1 MESSFTFARIRG
13 IPIGAHWSWLLVFGL
28 VVWSL
33 GDSLFPSTY
42 PGLSTVTYFVM
53 GFVTSVLFFG
63 SILLHEVGHAIQA
76 LKEEMKIEGI
86 TLWLFGG
93 VARFR
98 GMFPSAGAEFRIAIA
113 GPVVSAA
120 LAAAFGAVAFLGA
133 RVDLGPELQGV
144 VDYLWMIN
152 VLVVV
157 FNLIP
162 ALPLD
167 GGRVLR
173 AYLWHRQEDFTAATV
188 SAARAGKAFGVVL
201 IVLGLLE
208 VFTTDS
214 GMTGLWFLFLGWFLL
229 QAAQSESSAMQVR
242 ALFGDKRVG
251 DVMTLDPQTTTP
263 DRSVSEFLE
272 GAVNDGAHAIYPV
285 VDEGRVVGIATL
297 RRVGEVVSAER
308 DLVPISRVM
317 DPLDSVNVLSP
328 EARVVDVIDE
338 LQEEPRRAPVMEDGK
353 LVGIISL
360 SDLVR
365 LLETERALGTP
376 DRPKAKRSGVLIWIL
391 VGLIMI
397 GAAGYLYHPPVAVI
411 SPGTT
416 LDVTGDIEI
425 SGVPVDDVNGEYI
438 LTAVSIN
445 SEPNALKV
453 AWSWLTGSGQVVPNV
468 VPEGIDEDAYFT
480 DQRRIFEES
489 EQLAAA
495 AAAGAVGLDVSIAGT
510 GARVEGVL
518 SGTPAARR
526 LEPGD
531 VIVAIDDQPIEL
543 ITDLQQIVRARP
555 AGTVFD
561 VRIERAGSERTVKL
575 ESVTLPGGEGIVG
588 IGVQVTTRDFN
599 VDLPFEVSFK
609 DRDIGGPSAGF
620 VYSLAIAD
628 MLDDEDFADGR
639 SIAAT
644 GTIDF
649 DGTVGEIGH
658 PDLKAVAAADEGA
671 DMFLVPQSQVDEVDN
686 GDLEVIGVDDLER
699 AIDRLEGTA

>member
-1 MESSFTFARIRG
+1 MGSSFTFARIRG
-13 IPIGAHWSWLLVFGL
+13 IPIGAHWSWLGVFGL

-33 GDSLFPSTY
+33 GDSIFPAGY
-42 PGLSTVTYFVM
+42 PGLSTATYYVM

-63 SILLHEVGHAIQA
+63 SILLHEIGHAIQA
-76 LKEEMKIEGI
+76 LKEDMKIEGI

-120 LAAAFGAVAFLGA
+120 IAAAFGAVAFLGT

-188 SAARAGKAFGVVL
+188 SAARAGKAFGIVL
-201 IVLGLLE
+201 ILVGVLE
-208 VFTTDS
+208 VFTTES
-214 GMTGLWFLFLGWFLL
+214 EVSGLWFLFLGWFLV

-242 ALFGDKRVG
+242 ALFGDKLVR
-251 DVMTLDPQTTTP
+251 DVMTLDPQTTAP
-263 DRSVSEFLE
+263 NRSVSEFLE
-272 GAVNDGAHAIYPV
+272 GAVNDGGHAIYPV

-297 RRVGEVVSAER
+297 QRVGEVVSAER

-338 LQEEPRRAPVMEDGK
+338 LQEEPRRAPVMDDGK

-365 LLETERALGTP
+365 LLESERALGP
-376 DRPKAKRSGVLIWIL
+376 VDRPKAKRSGVLIWIL

-411 SPGTT
+411 SPGTA

-425 SGVPVDDVNGEYI
+425 SGVPVDEVNGEYI
-438 LTAVSIN
+438 LTAVSIT

-453 AWSWLTGSGQVVPNV
+453 AWSWLTGSGEVVPNV
-468 VPEGIDEDAYFT
+468 VPEGIDEDAYFI

-489 EQLAAA
+489 EQIAAA
-495 AAAGAVGLDVSIAGT
+495 AAAGAVGLDVSITGT
-510 GARVEGVL
+510 GARVEGIL

-531 VIVAIDDQPIEL
+531 VIVAIDDEPIEL
-543 ITDLQQIVRARP
+543 VTDLQEIVRSRP
-555 AGTVFD
+555 AGTEFD
-561 VRIERAGSERTVKL
+561 IRIERAGSERTVRL
-575 ESVTLPGGEGIVG
+575 ESVTLPGSEGIVG
-588 IGVQVTTRDFN
+588 IGVQVTTRDFD
-599 VDLPFEVSFK
+599 VELPFDVSFK

-671 DMFLVPQSQVDEVDN
+671 DVFLVPQSQVDEVDN

-699 AIDRLEGTA
+699 AIDQLEGTA